1 MIEVRGLSKR
11 YGEKIAVNNLSFS
24 VAPGKVTGF
33 LGPNGAGKTTTMRLI
48 LGLDYPRRRDRR
60 HSGKKYA
67 NLAYPM
73 REVGALIDAKAVH
86 GGRSAYN
93 HLLCL
98 AQTNNLPKRR
108 VGEVLELVGLTE
120 VARKRTKGFS
130 LGMSQRLGI
139 AGTLLGD
146 PAVLMFDEPVNGL
159 DPEGILWIRN
169 LMRALAAEG
178 RTVFVSSHLMSE
190 MEHTADQ
197 LIVIGRGQL
206 LADCTMEEFIARS
219 SGQTVRVSTPQ
230 REQLAKAVAEAGGAV
245 IPGGRRPDGI
255 ALTVSGLNATQV
267 GDIAF
272 EHGVRLHELTV
283 VRASLEAAFMELTA
297 DSVEYR
303 AAGDEPGQPPAPGQA
318 APASSPPRSSPR
330 WGSTAAKGG
339 SDMAVTTKQARPPV
353 LPPPSGRAGFGG
365 TLRSEFTKIRSV
377 RSTYWTLLVLLAV
390 SIGIGAAISAGTAA
404 SWSHTSASDR
414 ATFDATQASIAG
426 LFYLGQLVI
435 VVLGAM
441 VFTAEYSTGMIRT
454 SLTAMPRRVTVYAAK
469 VAVFAVVALVVTLV
483 AAFIAFFLGQSL
495 LASTHES
502 ATLSQPNVLRA
513 VVGSAL
519 YVTLCGLFAFAAGAI
534 MRHTAAAITSVIGL
548 LFVIPILAHLLPSS
562 WYQDLDRWLPDA
574 AGRAISATVG
584 GQDPHLFSPW
594 GQFSVF
600 AVYTV
605 ILLVVGGVLFLRRD
619 A

>member
-11 YGEKIAVNNLSFS
+11 YGDKIAVNNLSFS
-24 VAPGKVTGF
+24 VAPGTVTGF

-48 LGLDYPRRRDRR
+48 LGLDYPDAGDVTIA
-60 HSGKKYA
+60 GKHYA
-67 NLAYPM
+67 QLAYPM

-146 PAVLMFDEPVNGL
+146 PALLMFDEPVNGL

-169 LMRALAAEG
+169 LMKALAAEG

-190 MEHTADQ
+190 MEHTADH

-219 SGQTVRVSTPQ
+219 SGQTVRVATPQ
-230 REQLAKAVAEAGGAV
+230 PELLAKAVAEAGGTA
-245 IPGGRRPDGI
+245 IPSGGDGT
-255 ALTVSGLNATQV
+255 LTVSGLIAAQV

-303 AAGDEPGQPPAPGQA
+303 AAGDEQGQPPEPGQPPQ
-318 APASSPPRSSPR
+318 
-330 WGSTAAKGG
+330 
-339 SDMAVTTKQARPPV
+339 
-353 LPPPSGRAGFGG
+353 
-365 TLRSEFTKIRSV
+365 
-377 RSTYWTLLVLLAV
+377 
-390 SIGIGAAISAGTAA
+390 
-404 SWSHTSASDR
+404 
-414 ATFDATQASIAG
+414 
-426 LFYLGQLVI
+426 GQLPAPE
-435 VVLGAM
+435 L
-441 VFTAEYSTGMIRT
+441 
-454 SLTAMPRRVTVYAAK
+454 AA
-469 VAVFAVVALVVTLV
+469 
-483 AAFIAFFLGQSL
+483 
-495 LASTHES
+495 
-502 ATLSQPNVLRA
+502 
-513 VVGSAL
+513 
-519 YVTLCGLFAFAAGAI
+519 
-534 MRHTAAAITSVIGL
+534 
-548 LFVIPILAHLLPSS
+548 
-562 WYQDLDRWLPDA
+562 QDL
-574 AGRAISATVG
+574 AGQ
-584 GQDPHLFSPW
+584 GQYSHE
-594 GQFSVF
+594 GR
-600 AVYTV
+600 
-605 ILLVVGGVLFLRRD
+605 I
-619 A
+619 